1 MLNYNTK
8 KNCCIILI
16 SLTHVFLAQGILLF
30 FPEHI
35 IPLPVMKLTGEYF
48 HDNEPRH
55 VSIVVEE
62 VPLVGGGLALRPV
75 GEVPRSL
82 VSPAPLLLIFLQNT

>member
-1 MLNYNTK
+1 MF
-8 KNCCIILI
+8 IIP
-16 SLTHVFLAQGILLF
+16 SLTHVFLAQGILLL

-55 VSIVVEE
+55 VAIVVEE
-62 VPLVGGGLALRPV
+62 VPLVGGWLALCPV
-75 GEVPRSL
+75 GEVPRSP
-82 VSPAPLLLIFLQNT
+82 VSPAPLLLLILQNT

>member
-1 MLNYNTK
+1 MF
-8 KNCCIILI
+8 IIP
-16 SLTHVFLAQGILLF
+16 SLTHVFLAQGILLL

-55 VSIVVEE
+55 VSVVVEE
-62 VPLVGGGLALRPV
+62 VPLVGGGLALCPV
-75 GEVPRSL
+75 GEVPRSP
-82 VSPAPLLLIFLQNT
+82 VSPTPLLLLILQNT